1 MQAKSWAAVSIVTSS
16 HCCSAAKAMTSV
28 RHRAADAPQL
38 PLADCSM
45 PGQCRCHYQKH
56 ADRRSGEDRRE
67 MNHNS
72 IGQSFYGGEKNR
84 RAHSPGRR
92 STDDN

>member
-1 MQAKSWAAVSIVTSS
+1 MQGKAWAAVSIVTNS
-16 HCCSAAKAMTSV
+16 HCCGAASAIAGV
-28 RHRAADAPQL
+28 RRLAADAPQL
-38 PLADCSM
+38 PLPDCSM
-45 PGQCRCHYQKH
+45 PAQCRCRYQKH

-84 RAHSPGRR
+84 RAYSPGRR
-92 STDDN
+92 STDD